1 MDNLTE
7 ILMLQF
13 LRKFDVSLRDENSA
27 GEYTVVGGV
36 SYWKDM
42 YLNVK
47 PRRVAVG
54 KV

>member
-1 MDNLTE
+1 MKNLTD
-7 ILMLQF
+7 ILMQQF

-47 PRRVAVG
+47 PRNVVAG